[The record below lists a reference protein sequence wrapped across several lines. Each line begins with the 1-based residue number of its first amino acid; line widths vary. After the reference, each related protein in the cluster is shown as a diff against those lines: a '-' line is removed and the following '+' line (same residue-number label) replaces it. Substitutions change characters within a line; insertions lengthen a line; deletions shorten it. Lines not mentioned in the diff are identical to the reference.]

1 MNENRNSVECLQ
13 RRLSPLN
20 VWALAL
26 GSIIGWGAFVM
37 PANTFLPN
45 AGPLGTAIAMAAAAL
60 IMIVIALNYSYM
72 IERHPI
78 AGGEFT
84 FTGTSFGP
92 TCGFICA
99 WFLGLSYLA
108 IVPLNATALALIGRS
123 LFPDLTQWGYLYS
136 VEGYSIYA
144 GEVLLAVAALVLFA
158 ALSIRGIGVAGRFQT
173 VLALSLVGSVILLA
187 AMTLFSPNASA
198 KHLTPAFAVNAAGNP
213 SLGGILAVVAV
224 APWAFVGFDSI
235 PQAAEEFNFSPKK
248 SRVIMILSIL
258 FGGALYI
265 ILNTI
270 TAAVLPEGYTGWL
283 PYITDCASDP
293 LPETLSGLTALPTFN
308 AARLILGRPGLAV
321 LGVALFCAVLSG
333 IIGFYMATSRLL
345 YSMAKNQVLPEWF
358 GRLHSRYKTPV
369 NAILF
374 IMAISLCCPWFGR
387 TVLNWVVD
395 MSSIGAAIGYGFT
408 SASAYVQI
416 RRRRDASG
424 WMKANAV
431 LGVLFSL
438 CFIAL
443 LVVPNDW
450 AYLGPQSRAALVVW
464 AVLGAVFYLWPR
476 HRIKVGKSIAE
487 RD

>member
-1 MNENRNSVECLQ
+1 MNENRNSGEGLQ

-72 IERHPI
+72 IERHPV

-123 LFPDLTQWGYLYS
+123 LFPRLTQWGYLYS

-158 ALSIRGIGVAGRFQT
+158 ALSIRGIGIAGRFQT

-187 AMTLFSPNASA
+187 AATLFSPNASA
-198 KHLTPAFAVNAAGNP
+198 KHLTPAFAVNAAGDP

-265 ILNTI
+265 ILNTV

-283 PYITDCASDP
+283 PYIADCASDP
-293 LPETLSGLTALPTFN
+293 LPESLSGLTALPTFN
-308 AARLILGRPGLAV
+308 AARLILGKPGLVV
-321 LGVALFCAVLSG
+321 LGIALFCAVLSG

-358 GRLHSRYKTPV
+358 GRLHPRYKTPV

-374 IMAISLCCPWFGR
+374 VMAISLCCPWFGR

-416 RRRRDASG
+416 HRRRDASG
-424 WMKANAV
+424 WMKGNAV

-464 AVLGAVFYLWPR
+464 AVMGAVFYLWPR
-476 HRIKVGKSIAE
+476 HRIKAEKSTAE